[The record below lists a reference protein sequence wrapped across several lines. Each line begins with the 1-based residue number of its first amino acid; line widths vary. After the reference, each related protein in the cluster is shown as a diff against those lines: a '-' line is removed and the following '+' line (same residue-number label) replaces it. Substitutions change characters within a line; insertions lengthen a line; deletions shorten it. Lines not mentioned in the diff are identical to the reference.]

1 MTGPASHRPPSDK
14 GAVQTFPYLCP
25 SKKHSEKK
33 TLVMC
38 RYKAIVSDLDGT
50 LFDADSR
57 ITPRTA
63 AALRAAAQAG
73 LKIILA
79 TGRHHTDLRGIAEK
93 GLGIPVYRV
102 SENGGVV
109 FSPQEERLV
118 YHPMAPDIVRRLTE
132 VMAEAPREVYLHL
145 YKGERWFVNKYDAVS
160 VTHQNQS
167 GFLFELA
174 DYSTFPDF
182 EDCTKMCFMA
192 RDERAV
198 EFMDR
203 TVRKVRDPRL
213 SFFWTMNTCFE
224 AMDIHADKGVAVAGI
239 LQREGIR
246 PEEVLAFGDGLND
259 LNMLRLAGKGIVMGN
274 AVPQLAEALPHN
286 ERIGTNR
293 EEAVAQYIEQHVLNG
308 K

>member
-1 MTGPASHRPPSDK
+1 
-14 GAVQTFPYLCP
+14 
-25 SKKHSEKK
+25 
-33 TLVMC
+33 MC
-38 RYKAIVSDLDGT
+38 NYKAIVSDLDGT

-63 AALRAAAQAG
+63 A

-79 TGRHHTDLRGIAEK
+79 TGRHHADLRGIVET

-132 VMAEAPREVYLHL
+132 VMADAPQEVYLHL
-145 YKGERWFVNKYDAVS
+145 YKGERWFVNKYDVVS

-167 GFLFELA
+167 GFLFEVA

-198 EFMDR
+198 AFMDR

-224 AMDIHADKGVAVAGI
+224 AMDIHADKGVAVKGI

-274 AVPQLAEALPHN
+274 AVPQLVEALPHN

-293 EEAVAQYIEQHVLNG
+293 EEAVAQYIEQHVLDG